1 MADQRIK
8 GQEVTVLITRGGVLE
23 DTLNDVQSFNASVDL
38 QLLSVGYLGEKTNR
52 KDYIFNGI
60 KGDIQLHIHKS
71 VWFDFAQS
79 IIAKAKRETPDVI
92 FNITGVMFFPNGEVK
107 TMLIPDV
114 AWGEIP
120 HNISNRGDYVGVRLS
135 FEASDWEPTDG

>member
-8 GQEVTVLITRGGVLE
+8 GQEIQILVVRAGELE
-23 DTLNDVQSFNASVDL
+23 DTLTDIQSFNVSVD
-38 QLLSVGYLGEKTNR
+38 QALLSVGYLGEKTNR

-60 KGDIQLHIHKS
+60 KGDMQLHLHKAI
-71 VWFDFAQS
+71 WFQFVASQV
-79 IIAKAKRETPDVI
+79 AKAKRETPDVQ
-92 FNITGVMFFPNGEVK
+92 FNITGVFFFPNSEVK

-120 HNISNRGDYVGVRLS
+120 HNVNSRGDYLSVRLQ
-135 FEASDWEPTDG
+135 FEASDWEVTDG

>member
-1 MADQRIK
+1 MPDQRIK
-8 GQEVTVLITRGGVLE
+8 GQEVQILIVRAGQLE
-23 DTLNDVQSFNASVDL
+23 DTLVDIQSFNLSVDTA
-38 QLLSVGYLGEKTNR
+38 LLSVGYLGEKTNR

-60 KGDIQLHIHKS
+60 KGDLQLHLHKS
-71 VWFDFAQS
+71 AWFDFVAS
-79 IIAKAKRETPDVI
+79 VIAKAKRETPDVE
-92 FNITGVMFFPNGEVK
+92 FNITGVMFFPNGEIK

-120 HNISNRGDYVGVRLS
+120 HNVNSRGDYVSVRLQ